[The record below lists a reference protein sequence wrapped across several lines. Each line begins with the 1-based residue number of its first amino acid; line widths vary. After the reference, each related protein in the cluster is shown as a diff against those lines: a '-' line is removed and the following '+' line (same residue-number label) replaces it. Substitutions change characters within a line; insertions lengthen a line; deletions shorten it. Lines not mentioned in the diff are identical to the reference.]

1 MIDHSVDVASNDG
14 DNGNVQRERL
24 LSGVSGV
31 SKQSMAD
38 SILESLSEAPVH
50 QNTGTTSGTI
60 FNILSNVV
68 GGGVLALP
76 YAYAHTGMALGTVL
90 LIAVGSMSG
99 FSMWILM
106 TCSHRLHLNGEPDA
120 FSYKA
125 MMIRAWGP
133 FMGKVIEAFIVWYTF
148 GCCVGYASVT
158 GSSLAPLAKN
168 WLELHGIW
176 ESRITWTCI
185 AGVVFAI
192 SSSARNLA
200 ELKFTSM
207 LAFLTI
213 LYVVLCVVIRLFDPE
228 SGRPHVDHTAKAF
241 NMGTGI
247 FKAIPLFSVSFGCHY
262 NIPVFYEDLKERN
275 PEHMTRI
282 IMYSVGIIISTY
294 LVIAFTGYLHF
305 GENTPSYILEY
316 DGSSGSDDD
325 KSKDSSDEQ
334 FGAGDTLINV
344 ARLGMFIHFAFVFP
358 LICIACR
365 RSVNLFLNRDVES
378 IPWGQL
384 ILQSFAIVCCS
395 VLLAIVAPDFGVI
408 QDFNGSLFGVFIIIT
423 FPGLLL
429 IKLSKD
435 TDLFESPPP
444 IHFAYVLVVTGIIFS
459 ICGFV
464 VTAVSL

>member
-1 MIDHSVDVASNDG
+1 MMDQAIDVCSSNDE
-14 DNGNVQRERL
+14 GNVQRQRL
-24 LSGVSGV
+24 LSGTSGV
-31 SKQSMAD
+31 SKQSMTD
-38 SILESLSEAPVH
+38 SIIESLSEAPVH
-50 QNTGTTSGTI
+50 ENTGTTSGTV

-90 LIAVGSMSG
+90 LLAVGAMSG

-106 TCSHRLHLNGEPDA
+106 TCSHRLNENKEPNA

-125 MMIRAWGP
+125 MMVRAWGP
-133 FMGKVIEAFIVWYTF
+133 MMGKVIEAFIVWYTF

-168 WLELHGIW
+168 WLDLHGIW
-176 ESRITWTCI
+176 ESRITWTSI
-185 AGVVFAI
+185 AGVIFAI
-192 SSSARNLA
+192 SSSAKNLA
-200 ELKFTSM
+200 ELRFTSL
-207 LAFLTI
+207 LAFITI

-241 NMGTGI
+241 NWGTGI

-262 NIPVFYEDLKERN
+262 NIPVFYEDLKDRN
-275 PEHMTRI
+275 PQHMTK
-282 IMYSVGIIISTY
+282 IIIGSCAIIIATY
-294 LVIAFTGYLHF
+294 LVIAFCGYLHF

-316 DGSSGSDDD
+316 DGSSDSEEGPSDTSD
-325 KSKDSSDEQ
+325 SDEQ
-334 FGAGDTLINV
+334 FGSNDTLINV
-344 ARLGMFIHFAFVFP
+344 ARLGMFLHFAFVFP

-365 RSVNLFLNRDVES
+365 RSINLFLNRDVDA

-384 ILQSFAIVCCS
+384 IIQSFCIVCCA

-429 IKLSKD
+429 IRLSKD
-435 TDLFESPPP
+435 TDVFPTPPP
-444 IHFAYVLVVTGIIFS
+444 VAFAYVLVVSGIIFS
-459 ICGFV
+459 VCGFA
-464 VTAVSL
+464 VTAASL